1 MSVQSILRGSRLGRE
16 KKSIHSECHGIGYG
30 EKKRKKNALNRMHKS
45 RKFIII
51 AIITSN
57 TRAFAFIV
65 HLITAKTMAKPTP
78 HSQASC
84 NKGSYCKRAVKRKP
98 CQRSTEIDCYVVSKI
113 ENDLRH
119 AHTYN
124 GGVQH
129 CTSPDQF
136 SNVQSFLML
145 PNAKLMAEKISMI

>member
-1 MSVQSILRGSRLGRE
+1 MQWMEE
-16 KKSIHSECHGIGYG
+16 KTTTAFQYAHINTYNDKIWAYSLYWGEAVWG
-30 EKKRKKNALNRMHKS
+30 EKKNSSILNAMVLAMVKRSEKKNALNRMHKS

-124 GGVQH
+124 GGV
-129 CTSPDQF
+129 
-136 SNVQSFLML
+136 
-145 PNAKLMAEKISMI
+145 

>member
-1 MSVQSILRGSRLGRE
+1 MGRE
-16 KKSIHSECHGIGYG
+16 KNPSILNAMVLAMVKRSE
-30 EKKRKKNALNRMHKS
+30 KKNALNRMHKS

-65 HLITAKTMAKPTP
+65 DLITAKTMAKPTP

-124 GGVQH
+124 GGV
-129 CTSPDQF
+129 
-136 SNVQSFLML
+136 
-145 PNAKLMAEKISMI
+145 